1 MGSPLTDAHSY
12 GLFLESIFYGIYLV
26 TCGACLK
33 TLLFSGDRLKPV
45 RELKWAMLVVV
56 FILFAVATVDAVL
69 QFYQNLHTFQIASGP
84 GAAADDFSDISD
96 PINVV
101 KVSVLLFITGMLLNC
116 IS

>member
-56 FILFAVATVDAVL
+56 FILFGLRLSMLSCSFTKTCTRFRSLTVQEL
-69 QFYQNLHTFQIASGP
+69 RLTTSP
-84 GAAADDFSDISD
+84 IS
-96 PINVV
+96 
-101 KVSVLLFITGMLLNC
+101 LTQLML
-116 IS
+116 